1 MPDEWN
7 LNTLHIGRRVLV
19 YDEVDSTNSVAAQL
33 ADDAANDGLVVLAA
47 RQTAGRGQHGRS
59 WQCQPGDGVLLS
71 VLLYP
76 PPTLRKPAVLT
87 AWAAVSVCKT
97 VRRLTG
103 QQARI
108 KWPNDVLVRGRKVCG
123 ILIEQGRGAVAGVGL
138 NIRQTPEQFAAA
150 GLPNAASLASFTDSD
165 LDARTAAEMLIRRMD
180 EEYARLLAGDVK
192 TLEASWR
199 GRIGLLGRE
208 VIVERYDGA
217 ADCGRLMEVGFER
230 VALERP
236 GTAPLVLAPET
247 VRQLG
252 LVEDLGEPS
261 HSPLSR
267 KR

>member
-150 GLPNAASLASFTDSD
+150 GLANAASLASFTDSD
-165 LDARTAAEMLIRRMD
+165 LDARTAAEMLTCRFRASAFSDSVIRTVSAAGPM
-180 EEYARLLAGDVK
+180 ARYSKPASAPRSHRRPTAG
-192 TLEASWR
+192 S
-199 GRIGLLGRE
+199 
-208 VIVERYDGA
+208 
-217 ADCGRLMEVGFER
+217 C
-230 VALERP
+230 
-236 GTAPLVLAPET
+236 
-247 VRQLG
+247 
-252 LVEDLGEPS
+252 
-261 HSPLSR
+261 SPARFVTMGNS
-267 KR
+267 